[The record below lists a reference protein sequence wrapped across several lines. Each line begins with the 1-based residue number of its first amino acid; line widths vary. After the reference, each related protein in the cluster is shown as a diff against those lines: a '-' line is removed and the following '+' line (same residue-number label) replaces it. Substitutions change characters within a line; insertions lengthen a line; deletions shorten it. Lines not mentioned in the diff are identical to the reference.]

1 MVDCVSLSV
10 ISLPYLGWKVVVGA
24 AAAAIVSPNY
34 RLSVGYVEACSL
46 ANSDRL
52 RCIDH
57 GNYGP
62 LFLIDPQA

>member
-34 RLSVGYVEACSL
+34 RLSAAVGCDVEAWNMTRGSL
-46 ANSDRL
+46 FAR
-52 RCIDH
+52 
-57 GNYGP
+57 
-62 LFLIDPQA
+62 QQ